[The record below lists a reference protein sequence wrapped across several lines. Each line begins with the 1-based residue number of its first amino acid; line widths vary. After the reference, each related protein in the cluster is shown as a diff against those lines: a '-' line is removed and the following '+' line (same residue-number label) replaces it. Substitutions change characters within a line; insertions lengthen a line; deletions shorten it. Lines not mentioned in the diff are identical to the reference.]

1 MGGEFQTFPES
12 AGLHLLL
19 TLWMCDLT
27 VLLVHLT
34 TVILQIARPGGVR
47 SVIAESVLM
56 KHQLLIL
63 NRSRRRAP
71 NLRVWH
77 RVIAGLC
84 SLWIRPKR
92 LLRSAIAFKPST
104 LLDFHRALVRRK
116 YQILFS
122 RKQKAK
128 PGPKGADADVI
139 RAIVGMKQR
148 NPTWGCPRIA
158 QQINLVFGT
167 SINKD
172 VVRRILALHYRPEPK
187 SGGPS
192 WLTFLGQHEGQS
204 VERGPYAMRV
214 RGIANVLGARA
225 HGSVHASYHRIRDSG
240 RSR

>member
-1 MGGEFQTFPES
+1 MR
-12 AGLHLLL
+12 
-19 TLWMCDLT
+19 DLT

-71 NLRVWH
+71 NLQVWH

-128 PGPKGADADVI
+128 PGPRGPDADVI

-158 QQINLVFGT
+158 QQINLAFGT